1 MLRWCCYCQQFL
13 GESPDYQNLSITHG
27 ICPACRTNV
36 FEFTEADLKRSES
49 IRDMQHQLHEAGR
62 RNDLGAA
69 QRIIENAVASNIR
82 PVDVLIGVI
91 APMLYQVGEDWKR
104 GAMSVAE
111 EHGFTAYCSEIFN
124 WVASNVGAPMSDV
137 AMGAEDPKILLMNA
151 PGNKHTLAIRILT
164 LWLWNRGSR
173 ARMIDPPPTL
183 DELNALVIRAQP
195 RLILVSMALAEQR
208 VGVTALAERIAGW
221 PASIRPRVIV
231 GGYAVKLG
239 LVSRIPGAEL
249 LGDISL
255 L

>member
-1 MLRWCCYCQQFL
+1 
-13 GESPDYQNLSITHG
+13 
-27 ICPACRTNV
+27 
-36 FEFTEADLKRSES
+36 
-49 IRDMQHQLHEAGR
+49 
-62 RNDLGAA
+62 
-69 QRIIENAVASNIR
+69 
-82 PVDVLIGVI
+82 
-91 APMLYQVGEDWKR
+91 
-104 GAMSVAE
+104 
-111 EHGFTAYCSEIFN
+111 
-124 WVASNVGAPMSDV
+124 MSDV

-208 VGVTALAERIAGW
+208 VGVTATGRAHCRVASLDPSQGHRGGICREAWPRIAYTG
-221 PASIRPRVIV
+221 RRT
-231 GGYAVKLG
+231 
-239 LVSRIPGAEL
+239 